1 MREVN
6 NSNLQSETSKK
17 LYTTPHL
24 IEYGAVEKLTHTG
37 TGGITDGAMTMAAC
51 L

>member
-6 NSNLQSETSKK
+6 KSNLQSEPSKK
-17 LYTTPHL
+17 LYTAPHL
-24 IEYGAVEKLTHTG
+24 VEYGAVEKLTHTG
-37 TGGITDGAMTMAAC
+37 TGTVGDGVMTMPPC